1 MAKRTTKKAEVK
13 LFDEKKEEVI
23 YDFGEVKIPTCWKE
37 VTLQMMCDFY
47 KAGEDKKKLLESDT
61 EEAKLKK
68 TDLPDENDE
77 KYNVTDKDIIRC
89 FTTIDP
95 EKIDV
100 LPVEFFERIMSTLS
114 FMVTQYEQKPP
125 TNRITVN
132 GHELIINFMEGLK
145 VKEYKDADTIL
156 RTNPT
161 DYPSLLAVLCREVVG
176 RKKDMTTGIEW
187 DVNEPYDEEFANH
200 IFDGRRAMFANMP
213 VEDAMPLIAFFLMRS
228 EKSSIFSQRYLT
240 TAAHQLKELV
250 ENLENSIEFTDLSR
264 WSKMRVKRTL
274 KKYREQIDSIC

>member
-23 YDFGEVKIPTCWKE
+23 YDFGEVKIPTSWKE

-61 EEAKLKK
+61 EEAKMKK

-132 GHELIINFMEGLK
+132 GHELIINFMDGLK
-145 VKEYKDADTIL
+145 MKEYKDADTIL

-187 DVNEPYDEEFANH
+187 DVNEPYDEEFASH
-200 IFDGRRAMFANMP
+200 VFDGRRAMFAKLS
-213 VEDAMPLIAFFLMRS
+213 VIDTMPLIAFFLTRS
-228 EKSSIFSQRYLT
+228 EKSLIFSQRYST
-240 TAAHQLKELV
+240 TVAHQLGELAQS
-250 ENLENSIEFTDLSR
+250 LKNSIDYTDLPLYKR
-264 WSKMRVKRTL
+264 IYAKMKLRKL
-274 KKYREQIDSIC
+274 EKQIAIIS